1 MFKSKQENG
10 RRQKNG
16 ILRVL
21 EGECLKLEVLR
32 VLSRDEKNLQSTF
45 EAGQDLLWE
54 KVMKSCSLWTCFPLP
69 TVTKHHQLFIL
80 NFFYH

>member
-21 EGECLKLEVLR
+21 LGVECARNLR
-32 VLSRDEKNLQSTF
+32 FYESFQMMKKPAKNLRSWSRF
-45 EAGQDLLWE
+45 VVEE
-54 KVMKSCSLWTCFPLP
+54 RVMKSCSLWTCFSAP
-69 TVTKHHQLFIL
+69 TRD
-80 NFFYH
+80 